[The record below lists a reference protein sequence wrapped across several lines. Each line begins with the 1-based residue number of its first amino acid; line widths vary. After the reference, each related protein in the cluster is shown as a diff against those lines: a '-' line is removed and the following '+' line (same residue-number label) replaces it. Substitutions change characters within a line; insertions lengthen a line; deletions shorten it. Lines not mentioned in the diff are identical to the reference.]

1 MQFFYGVPV
10 DTATMTTEELQRSR
24 TKIQEILAIKQH
36 QIMTSHLARHRHLA
50 NYSELKEEQTNLQE
64 MLSNISHQINTR
76 KIAEHRFAK

>member
-1 MQFFYGVPV
+1 MQIFYGVPV
-10 DTATMTTEELQRSR
+10 DTATKTMEELQRSR

-36 QIMTSHLARHRHLA
+36 QIMTIARHRHLA

-64 MLSNISHQINTR
+64 MLSNISHQIKTR

>member
-1 MQFFYGVPV
+1 MQIFYGVPV
-10 DTATMTTEELQRSR
+10 DTATMTMEELQRSR

-50 NYSELKEEQTNLQE
+50 NYSELNNLQE
-64 MLSNISHQINTR
+64 MLSNISHQIKTR